1 MIRAVGWLCVV
12 VLAIGAHW
20 YDSDILRGAC
30 AVAALALLAITAP
43 PALRASLGVVAIGA
57 IAIVMIFGSGFF
69 FDVLPALIAAFV
81 AYLFG
86 RTLLPGRRPLI
97 ARAIVSID
105 GPHWL
110 ADPAVVGYARRLTWI
125 WTIFQTLLAIVALC
139 AALHQR
145 GLLPALHGTMPGPR
159 LFGAIVPAAV
169 ALLFVVEFAMRPWLL
184 PQAPRH
190 GLISFA
196 RRLILA
202 WPTLLDD
209 RTDIPQ
215 ASIR

>member
-12 VLAIGAHW
+12 ALAIGAHW
-20 YDSDILRGAC
+20 FDSDILRGAC
-30 AVAALALLAITAP
+30 AAAVLALLAITAP
-43 PALRASLGVVAIGA
+43 PSLRISLGVIAFVAIA
-57 IAIVMIFGSGFF
+57 TVLIFGSSSF

-86 RTLLPGRRPLI
+86 RTLLPKRRPLI

-105 GPHWL
+105 GPQWL
-110 ADPAVVGYARRLTWI
+110 DDPSVVRYARRLTWV
-125 WTIFQTLLAIVALC
+125 WTMYQTLLAIIALC
-139 AALHQR
+139 AALTAR
-145 GLLPALHGTMPGPR
+145 GFFPAVSGMMPSPR
-159 LFGAIVPAAV
+159 LFGAILPVAV
-169 ALLFVVEFAMRPWLL
+169 ALLFVVEFAMRPFLI

-202 WPTLLDD
+202 WPALLDNSFD
-209 RTDIPQ
+209 TPQ
-215 ASIR
+215 ARIP

>member
-1 MIRAVGWLCVV
+1 MRAVGWLCVA
-12 VLAIGAHW
+12 VLAVGAHW

-30 AVAALALLAITAP
+30 AFGALALLAITAP
-43 PALRASLGVVAIGA
+43 SSLRISLGVVAIGA
-57 IAIVMIFGSGFF
+57 LLIVLVFGSNVF
-69 FDVLPALIAAFV
+69 FDSLPALIAAFV

-86 RTLLPGRRPLI
+86 RTLLPGHRPLI

-105 GPHWL
+105 GPQWL
-110 ADPAVVGYARRLTWI
+110 SDPAVVLYARRLTWI
-125 WTIFQTLLAIVALC
+125 WTIYQTLLTIIAVGAVLT
-139 AALHQR
+139 QR
-145 GLLPALHGTMPGPR
+145 GFFPALSGTMPGPR
-159 LFGAIVPAAV
+159 MFGAILPVAV
-169 ALLFVVEFAMRPWLL
+169 ALLFVIEFAMRPSLL

-209 RTDIPQ
+209 GIDTSRSP
-215 ASIR
+215 IR

>member
-12 VLAIGAHW
+12 LLAVGAHW
-20 YDSDILRGAC
+20 YDSDMLRGSC
-30 AVAALALLAITAP
+30 AAAALALLALTAP
-43 PALRASLGVVAIGA
+43 ASLRVSLGVVAIVA
-57 IAIVMIFGSGFF
+57 MAIVLVFGSSAF

-97 ARAIVSID
+97 ARAIVSVD
-105 GPHWL
+105 GPQWL
-110 ADPAVVGYARRLTWI
+110 DDPGVVLYARRLTWI
-125 WTIFQTLLAIVALC
+125 WTLYQTLLAIAALC
-139 AALHQR
+139 AALTAR
-145 GLLPALHGTMPGPR
+145 GFFPALSEMMPGPR
-159 LFGAIVPAAV
+159 LFGAILPVAV
-169 ALLFVVEFAMRPWLL
+169 AMLFVIEFALRPWLL

-190 GLISFA
+190 RLISFA

-209 RTDIPQ
+209 GVETSQLPNR
-215 ASIR
+215 

>member
-1 MIRAVGWLCVV
+1 MIRAVGWLCIL
-12 VLAIGAHW
+12 VLAISAHW
-20 YDSDILRGAC
+20 YDSDMLRGAC
-30 AVAALALLAITAP
+30 AFGALALLASTAP
-43 PALRASLGVVAIGA
+43 ASLRIALGF
-57 IAIVMIFGSGFF
+57 IAIFAAAVVYIFGSRLF
-69 FDVLPALIAAFV
+69 FDILPALIAAFV

-105 GPHWL
+105 GPQWL
-110 ADPAVVGYARRLTWI
+110 DDASVVRYARRLTLV
-125 WTIFQTLLAIVALC
+125 WTVYQALLASAALC
-139 AALHQR
+139 AVFVQR
-145 GLLPALHGTMPGPR
+145 GFFPALSDVMPSPR
-159 LFGAIVPAAV
+159 VFGAILPVAV
-169 ALLFVVEFAMRPWLL
+169 AVLFVIEFAIRPLLL

-209 RTDIPQ
+209 GVTAPK

>member
-12 VLAIGAHW
+12 MLAVGAHW

-30 AVAALALLAITAP
+30 AFSALALLAITAP
-43 PALRASLGVVAIGA
+43 SSLRISLAVVATVA
-57 IAIVMIFGSGFF
+57 LLIVLVLGSSVF

-105 GPHWL
+105 GPQWL
-110 ADPAVVGYARRLTWI
+110 DDPGVVLYARRLTWV
-125 WTIFQTLLAIVALC
+125 WTIYQSLLTIIAMC
-139 AALHQR
+139 AVLAQR
-145 GLLPALHGTMPGPR
+145 GFFPTLFGSMPGPR
-159 LFGAIVPAAV
+159 MFGAVLPVAV
-169 ALLFVVEFAMRPWLL
+169 ALLFVIEFAMRPSLL

-190 GLISFA
+190 RLISFA

-202 WPTLLDD
+202 WPMLLDD
-209 RTDIPQ
+209 GDNTSQ
-215 ASIR
+215 TQIR